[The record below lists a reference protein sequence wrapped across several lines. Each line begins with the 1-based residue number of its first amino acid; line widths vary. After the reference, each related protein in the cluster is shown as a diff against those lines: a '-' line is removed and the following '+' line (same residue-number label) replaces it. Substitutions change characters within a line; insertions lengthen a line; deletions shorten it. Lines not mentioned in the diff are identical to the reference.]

1 MATNKELLGTVI
13 DMTVKGQS
21 DEARAALSQYMEQKM
36 ASMIKESK
44 DEKGDED
51 ETEDEDEESEDDSDN
66 E

>member
-13 DMTVKGQS
+13 DMTVKGQP

-51 ETEDEDEESEDDSDN
+51 ETEDEESATDSDD